1 MRPALNHRSDEDDLP
16 NEEAGDVSGG
26 RRRRRRE
33 AERSATRS
41 SSGNNQRSP
50 TGEKIA
56 KDTGCCLY
64 SAISVVVVMLVG
76 YFPSLQVNL
85 ASSSRLID
93 ERLSSTWNLFD
104 SFS

>member
-1 MRPALNHRSDEDDLP
+1 LRPALQHRSDEDDDSQ

-26 RRRRRRE
+26 RRRRRV
-33 AERSATRS
+33 AERST
-41 SSGNNQRSP
+41 QHSP

-76 YFPSLQVNL
+76 YFPYYSCVNL
-85 ASSSRLID
+85 LLTRLD
-93 ERLSSTWNLFD
+93 ERLSST
-104 SFS
+104 